1 MARPKRK
8 IVAKDYDSLIQ
19 NSQDKINKLTLDLKE
34 ERLKLKDLEKEKTA
48 YEMQLEEERKQ
59 QELIE
64 IAKLIQTS
72 GKTFEDVKKFLSST
86 NKIK

>member
-59 QELIE
+59 RELIE

-72 GKTFEDVKKFLSST
+72 GKTFEDVKEFLSST